1 MPIIVTA
8 DSSCDLPKHILDPVP
23 FELFP
28 LTIIQNG
35 VEYKDGLDITPEAI
49 YRRVARGLPVP
60 TTSAV
65 NFSYY
70 HERFSEL
77 SSQYDAV
84 IHINIGSG
92 ISSCHNH
99 AAAAAKDFRNVYIV
113 DSQNISIGQGFLVL
127 EAKKWF

>member
-70 HERFSEL
+70 FEMYILLTHKTFQSARAFL
-77 SSQYDAV
+77 SWKQ
-84 IHINIGSG
+84 
-92 ISSCHNH
+92 
-99 AAAAAKDFRNVYIV
+99 
-113 DSQNISIGQGFLVL
+113 
-127 EAKKWF
+127 KKWF